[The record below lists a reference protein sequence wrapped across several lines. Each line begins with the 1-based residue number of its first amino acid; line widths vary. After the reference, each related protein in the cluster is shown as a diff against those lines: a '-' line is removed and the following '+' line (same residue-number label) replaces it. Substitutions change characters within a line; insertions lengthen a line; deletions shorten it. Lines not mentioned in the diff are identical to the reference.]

1 MDHPPPTHRPHFP
14 LFLFLSPLSFS
25 PSFSRFWL
33 SLQQH
38 SSNWVIRH
46 RVLPTF
52 HKMECITLSPH
63 PSLSRSLSLLIS
75 LYPSFLP
82 ALVVQAAG
90 VIRPLIKSAVLIR
103 ARLISIHAF
112 DRITSAAQPLR
123 LSLTNT
129 LYITGTPASTL
140 IAKLIFHSSSF
151 APSITTLHQRSLIN
165 QDTILFCLKSSF
177 GTKCWTACV
186 RFLIIGYSPSSSFQ
200 VWYFPLKH
208 WFGNGSLNYRK
219 DRSQLYNT
227 IFLGFERE
235 TSHLME

>member
-1 MDHPPPTHRPHFP
+1 MFNKEAWTTPPPPPHTDHTF
-14 LFLFLSPLSFS
+14 
-25 PSFSRFWL
+25 PSFSF
-33 SLQQH
+33 SL
-38 SSNWVIRH
+38 
-46 RVLPTF
+46 
-52 HKMECITLSPH
+52 
-63 PSLSRSLSLLIS
+63 PSLSLPLSLAFDYPCSNTLPIELSVTESFLPFTKWNVLLSLTPPLSLARALSLLIS

-82 ALVVQAAG
+82 ALVVQVGG

-208 WFGNGSLNYRK
+208 
-219 DRSQLYNT
+219 
-227 IFLGFERE
+227 
-235 TSHLME
+235 